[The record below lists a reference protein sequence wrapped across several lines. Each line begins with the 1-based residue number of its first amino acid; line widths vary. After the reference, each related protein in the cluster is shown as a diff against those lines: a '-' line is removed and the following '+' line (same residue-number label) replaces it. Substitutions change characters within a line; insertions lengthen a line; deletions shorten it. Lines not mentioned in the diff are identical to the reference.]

1 VLTWLYQCNQHQIKE
16 SETMKWTH
24 SNKISP
30 VLPGILVFIQIIVIT
45 CFLEIRPLKAQEPE
59 QASQILFNEDL
70 AAYQSSKYASSK
82 WDAHVKAGL
91 EAFHTGNYDVA
102 QNNLYKAF
110 NSGCESP
117 LVLFQLAL
125 INEYQ
130 KSFYSALEFY
140 QMAKKGFESSHK
152 NHRYHLEFY
161 ENYGRALYYSG
172 KIAEALPILSK
183 ASKATKSFWLL
194 KLLGMIAYEQGDTLN
209 ATSYFERA
217 VRIQSSD
224 VTREELIYIYGLLAK
239 LFLVKGETDGAYR
252 YYVKVLE
259 LDPNNQDARAYT
271 KKINNSY
278 QKNST
283 LQVLEQLKEF

>member
-1 VLTWLYQCNQHQIKE
+1 
-16 SETMKWTH
+16 MKLAYCSKTR
-24 SNKISP
+24 SFSKS
-30 VLPGILVFIQIIVIT
+30 LVIFIQLAVIT
-45 CFLEIRPLKAQEPE
+45 CFSVNFPLRAEEPE
-59 QASQILFNEDL
+59 QANQILFNEDL
-70 AAYQSSKYASSK
+70 AAYQGSKYASSK
-82 WDAHVKAGL
+82 WDAHAKAGL

-117 LVLFQLAL
+117 IVLFQLAL

-140 QMAKKGFESSHK
+140 QMAKKGFESSNK
-152 NHRYHLEFY
+152 NHRYNLEFY

-172 KIAEALPILSK
+172 KIAESLPILAK
-183 ASKATKSFWLL
+183 AGKSTKSFWLL

-259 LDPNNQDARAYT
+259 LDPNNRDAREYT

-278 QKNST
+278 QKDST
-283 LQVLEQLKEF
+283 YKILEQLKEF